1 MTTPAMTF
9 ESPRRTP
16 SIAFPL
22 VLIALGIAVLLANAG
37 YLTGVSWRQVAQ
49 LWPLLL
55 VLFGVDLLL
64 RPRSMLAAVI
74 VEVAL
79 IGAAFVYLA
88 ATPIPSGANAIN
100 TGPFTSQESVLRVGA
115 SSLSLTLGYGAG
127 DLTVKAGPTA
137 AVMPELVMVKS
148 THEDIDLQWN
158 VGSSGSA
165 IVNAKG
171 VGPDFVIGGA
181 TRAWDVTVPSD
192 MPVALTLNLGA
203 GDFDIDLSSV
213 LLTEA
218 TVNNGASNLEIALPR
233 ANGNVPVT
241 ISTGASSVDLRVP
254 AGVEYR
260 VRVTGGLNTI
270 SGPQKSSGYS
280 TAVNRLTIAISS
292 GVSSITIH

>member
-16 SIAFPL
+16 SFAFPL
-22 VLIALGIAVLLANAG
+22 VLIALGLVFLLANAG
-37 YLTGVSWRQVAQ
+37 YMTGVSWRQVAQ

-55 VLFGVDLLL
+55 VVLGVDLLL
-64 RPRSMLAAVI
+64 RPRSMIAAVI

-79 IGAAFVYLA
+79 IGAAVFYLA
-88 ATPIPSGANAIN
+88 ATPIPPGANAIN
-100 TGPFTSQESVLRVGA
+100 AGPFTSQESVLRVGA

-165 IVNAKG
+165 IVSAKG

-192 MPVALTLNLGA
+192 MPMALTLNLGA
-203 GDFDIDLSSV
+203 GDFDIDLSNV
-213 LLTEA
+213 MLTEA
-218 TVNNGASNLEIALPR
+218 TVNNGASNLEVALPKP
-233 ANGNVPVT
+233 NGNVPVT

-270 SGPQKSSGYS
+270 SGPQESSGYS

>member
-79 IGAAFVYLA
+79 IGAAFFYLA
-88 ATPIPSGANAIN
+88 ATPIPPGANAIN
-100 TGPFTSQESVLRVGA
+100 IGPFTSQESVLRVGA

-127 DLTVKAGPTA
+127 DLNVKAGPTA

-148 THEDIDLQWN
+148 THEDIDLHWN

-171 VGPDFVIGGA
+171 VGPDFVIGGV
-181 TRAWDVTVPSD
+181 TRAWDVSVPSD

-203 GDFDIDLSSV
+203 GDFDIDLSNV

-218 TVNNGASNLEIALPR
+218 TINNGASNLEIALPR

-270 SGPQKSSGYS
+270 SGPQESAGYS

>member
-16 SIAFPL
+16 SVAFPL
-22 VLIALGIAVLLANAG
+22 VLIALGLVFLLANAG

-55 VLFGVDLLL
+55 VVLGVDLLL

-79 IGAAFVYLA
+79 IGAALFYLA
-88 ATPIPSGANAIN
+88 ATPIPPGANVIN
-100 TGPFTSQESVLRVGA
+100 TGAFTSQESVLRVGA

-127 DLTVKAGPTA
+127 DLSVKAGPTA

-165 IVNAKG
+165 VVNAKG
-171 VGPDFVIGGA
+171 VGPDFVIGGV
-181 TRAWDVTVPSD
+181 TRAWDVTVPTD

-203 GDFDIDLSSV
+203 GDFDIDLSNV
-213 LLTEA
+213 MLTEA
-218 TVNNGASNLEIALPR
+218 TINNGASNLEIALPK
-233 ANGNVPVT
+233 ASGNVPVT

-270 SGPQKSSGYS
+270 SGSQESSGYS
-280 TAVNRLTIAISS
+280 TAVNRLTIAISA

>member
-270 SGPQKSSGYS
+270 SGPQESSGYS